1 MVPFHWL
8 NEAPPFMDT
17 LRALDTFNHDRCD
30 AFLTAHG
37 IDVMIGVFSAG
48 NRPPFRNVAYIDLW
62 ILIAFEIGFAA
73 VAWIVLILKG
83 IPAVAKGILCGAF
96 LLPL

>member
-8 NEAPPFMDT
+8 TEAPPFMGT

-37 IDVMIGVFSAG
+37 IDIMGIFPQA
-48 NRPPFRNVAYIDLW
+48 NDLHLGMLR
-62 ILIAFEIGFAA
+62 ISTSGYLSRSKL
-73 VAWIVLILKG
+73 VLLRSPG
-83 IPAVAKGILCGAF
+83 LS
-96 LLPL
+96 